1 MRRWVSRARLLEN
14 LPLNA
19 RFSSSCLRKH
29 GSKILIF
36 FVQISKEISVSDQFV
51 EGQYHQFEM
60 MFKGYEVFYDK
71 TIFVRLVIFFLVF
84 VVSVQ
89 DSQPYVRTADTK
101 HFNSLIFKEMKDDI
115 RLQISTIISNAKI
128 LFDEKQA

>member
-1 MRRWVSRARLLEN
+1 
-14 LPLNA
+14 
-19 RFSSSCLRKH
+19 
-29 GSKILIF
+29 
-36 FVQISKEISVSDQFV
+36 
-51 EGQYHQFEM
+51 M
-60 MFKGYEVFYDK
+60 MFKGYQVFYDK
-71 TIFVRLVIFFLVF
+71 TIFVRLVIFLLVF

-101 HFNSLIFKEMKDDI
+101 HFNSFIFKEMKDDI